1 MLIIMDFVCCVVVLG
16 DCGGVLGDKY
26 GENCRKV

>member
-1 MLIIMDFVCCVVVLG
+1 MCCVVVFG
-16 DCGGVLGDKY
+16 DCGGVFGDKY